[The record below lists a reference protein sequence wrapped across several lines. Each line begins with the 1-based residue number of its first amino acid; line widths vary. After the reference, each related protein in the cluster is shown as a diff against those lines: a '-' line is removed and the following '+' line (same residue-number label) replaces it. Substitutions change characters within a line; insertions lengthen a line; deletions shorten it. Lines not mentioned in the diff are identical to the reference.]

1 MSEFKVVTFKIRN
14 EEYALDIMKIDSIV
28 EIEEI
33 TKIPQAP
40 TFVEGIMDFRGTV
53 VPVIS
58 GTRKFTVSSPSEKKQ
73 RDDNKKSNRAIIVNT
88 KGEKIAILVDE
99 VKEVLSL
106 SQENLEEPPKEVS
119 SENNKY
125 ISAIADINGR
135 MIIVLDVEK
144 ILTEKET
151 IDLSKIKTA

>member
-28 EIEEI
+28 EIEKI

-58 GTRKFTVSSPSEKKQ
+58 GTRKFTVSSEKKQ
-73 RDDNKKSNRAIIVNT
+73 RDENKKSNRAIIVNT
-88 KGEKIAILVDE
+88 RGKKIAILVDE

-144 ILTEKET
+144 ILTAKEA
-151 IDLSKIKTA
+151 IDLSKIKTT